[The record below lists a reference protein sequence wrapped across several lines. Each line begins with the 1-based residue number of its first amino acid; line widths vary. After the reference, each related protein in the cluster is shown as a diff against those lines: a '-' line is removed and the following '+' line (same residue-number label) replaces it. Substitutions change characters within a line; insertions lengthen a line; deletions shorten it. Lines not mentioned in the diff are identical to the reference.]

1 MDADARS
8 AQDLAPGA
16 GPRGAGSAEGRP
28 AAARQPESRL
38 VDVRTAEKRTG
49 EGRSTYARSARD
61 PSAGARTSDG
71 EGVESGSG
79 SGPAWLRRLPQVL
92 RGVWPVDTVRREVSA
107 VGRAARSAWRGPGR
121 ERDLI
126 VQSLKAAGAGLLAW
140 CVAQLWMGDPMALMA
155 PWVAVVLVQAT
166 VYSSVRQAAQLF
178 GAMCVGTLVASAAQA
193 VTDDTT
199 GALALCLPL
208 LMLLANWHR
217 FGQQGVYAATT
228 AVFTLASGAVSA
240 SAVGHRVGQAAL
252 GAVIGVAVNALV
264 LPPIHLR
271 DVRENLA
278 ALPRETGD
286 VLHSLAADLRDC
298 AWDTQTAA
306 GWSDAS
312 ARLQRRLEA
321 LRSARSWSEESLR
334 LTYGPL
340 RVLHRAPA
348 PVPPAEEDQ
357 RWNRVTGHMTA
368 LTRTLAVAAD
378 ETRTPAPPE
387 GPVLE
392 LYARLLELIGDA
404 CRAEAGRLL
413 GESAD
418 SSAEG
423 PTEAALEEL
432 HLRLQ
437 DGLREHAGQE
447 AARTAVLGTLLLQ
460 AENLWAE
467 ILPDDS
473 RKQ

>member
-1 MDADARS
+1 
-8 AQDLAPGA
+8 
-16 GPRGAGSAEGRP
+16 
-28 AAARQPESRL
+28 
-38 VDVRTAEKRTG
+38 
-49 EGRSTYARSARD
+49 
-61 PSAGARTSDG
+61 
-71 EGVESGSG
+71 
-79 SGPAWLRRLPQVL
+79 
-92 RGVWPVDTVRREVSA
+92 VRREALA
-107 VGRAARSAWRGPGR
+107 VGRAARAAWHGPGR
-121 ERDLI
+121 ERDLV

-166 VYSSVRQAAQLF
+166 VYSSVRQATQLF
-178 GAMCVGTLVASAAQA
+178 TAMCAGTLVASGAQA

-208 LMLLANWHR
+208 LMLVANWHR

-278 ALPRETGD
+278 ALARDTGD
-286 VLHSLAADLRDC
+286 VLHSVAADLREC
-298 AWDTQTAA
+298 AWDAQTAA
-306 GWSDAS
+306 GWSS
-312 ARLQRRLEA
+312 AATRLQHRLDA
-321 LRSARSWSEESLR
+321 LRSARGWSQESLR

-340 RVLHRAPA
+340 RALHRAPA
-348 PVPPAEEDQ
+348 AVPPEQEDQ
-357 RWNRVTGHMTA
+357 RWNRITGHMTA
-368 LTRTLAVAAD
+368 LIRTLAVAAD
-378 ETRTPAPPE
+378 ENRTPAPPE

-404 CRAEAGRLL
+404 CHADAGRLL
-413 GESAD
+413 GAGPD
-418 SSAEG
+418 TSAEG
-423 PTEAALEEL
+423 PAEAALEEL

-437 DGLREHAGQE
+437 EGLREHAGQE
-447 AARTAVLGTLLLQ
+447 AARAAVLGTLLLQ

-467 ILPDDS
+467 TVPDTRDE
-473 RKQ
+473 